1 MEVITRKQ
9 ALQQGLTRYYTG
21 KPCKHGHIAERRA
34 DTGQCV
40 TCKEEQA
47 RLWQKQTTKD
57 LAEYQR
63 KWRSKNCTHARQ
75 RSRKWY
81 RENKLRVL
89 ERDKLYRKCNTHIYR
104 NRNARYRAQKLNAT
118 LPGHD
123 DELRRIYKEC
133 PEGYHVDHI
142 VPLKGDSVCGLHVP
156 WNLQYLTPEENLAK
170 SNKLLETDVTL
181 TIYSLPQHDERNLT
195 CLDTPAS

>member
-21 KPCKHGHIAERRA
+21 KPCKHGHIAERLVSSNS
-34 DTGQCV
+34 CLS
-40 TCKEEQA
+40 CKQ
-47 RLWQKQTTKD
+47 
-57 LAEYQR
+57 EYE
-63 KWRSKNCTHARQ
+63 NRQ
-75 RSRKWY
+75 IKSRKKYLQQYKRQWRQDN
-81 RENKLRVL
+81 REYCLKSLKSHYQNNKQHY
-89 ERDKLYRKCNTHIYR
+89 LYRCTKR
-104 NRNARYRAQKLNAT
+104 RAQKLHAT

-142 VPLKGDSVCGLHVP
+142 VPLKGESVCGLHVP

-181 TIYSLPQHDERNLT
+181 PIYSLPQHDERNLT
-195 CLDTPAS
+195 CLDTPVS